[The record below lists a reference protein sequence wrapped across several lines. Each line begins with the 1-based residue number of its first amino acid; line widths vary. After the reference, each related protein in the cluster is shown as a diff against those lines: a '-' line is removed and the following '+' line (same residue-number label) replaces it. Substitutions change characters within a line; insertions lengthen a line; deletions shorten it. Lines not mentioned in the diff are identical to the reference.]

1 VRAQT
6 RPYPGAF
13 TFLGEEKVIVWG
25 ARPVEL
31 DASSPAGTIVE
42 IGSAGPVV
50 ACGEG
55 GLVLEEVQ
63 AGVAELVVGARLG

>member
-1 VRAQT
+1 MRAQT

-13 TFLGEEKVIVWG
+13 TYLGDEKVVIWR

-31 DASSPAGTIVE
+31 DEEAPAGTVVGRDGEAVI
-42 IGSAGPVV
+42 V

-55 GLVLEEVQ
+55 GLVLEEVE
-63 AGVAELVVGARLG
+63 GAEVPVGARLG

>member
-1 VRAQT
+1 MRAQT

-13 TFLGEEKVIVWG
+13 TFLGDERVVVWR

-31 DASSPAGTIVE
+31 DEAAPAGTVVGRDGEDAI
-42 IGSAGPVV
+42 V

-55 GLVLEEVQ
+55 GLVLEEVE
-63 AGVAELVVGARLG
+63 GVAEVPVGARLG